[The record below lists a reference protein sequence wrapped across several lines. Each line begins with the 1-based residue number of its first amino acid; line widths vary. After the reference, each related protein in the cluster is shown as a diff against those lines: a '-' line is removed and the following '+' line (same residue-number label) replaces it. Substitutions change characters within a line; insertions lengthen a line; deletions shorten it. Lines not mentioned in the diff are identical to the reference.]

1 VSFSPTN
8 GIGDPEA
15 NCALVQHRPMKQHRR
30 SNQGFTLVEVI
41 ITVVI
46 VGLLTAVAVPSFI
59 DQARKGRRADAF
71 DAMVRVQQEQERH
84 RSQNLKYADSLSTL
98 KLASSSVAGYYQL
111 KLSEVSAQG
120 FTLTAQ
126 PTSGG
131 RQAADKDCA
140 EFKLMISRG
149 TQTRTASSQGG
160 ADSTTRCWPQ

>member
-1 VSFSPTN
+1 MSFNPTN

-15 NCALVQHRPMKQHRR
+15 SCALVQHLRMKQHCRP
-30 SNQGFTLVEVI
+30 NQGFTLVEVI
-41 ITVVI
+41 ITVII
-46 VGLLTAVAVPSFI
+46 VGLLAAVAIPSFI
-59 DQARKGRRADAF
+59 DQVRKGRRADAF

-84 RSQNLKYADSLSTL
+84 RSQNLKYADSLDIL

-111 KLSEVSAQG
+111 ELSEVSAQG
-120 FTLTAQ
+120 FTLKAQ

-140 EFKLMISRG
+140 EFKLTVSRG